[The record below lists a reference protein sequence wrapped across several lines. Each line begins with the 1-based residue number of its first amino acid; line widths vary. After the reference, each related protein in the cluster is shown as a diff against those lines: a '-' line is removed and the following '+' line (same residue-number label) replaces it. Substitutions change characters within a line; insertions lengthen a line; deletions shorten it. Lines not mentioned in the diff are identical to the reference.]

1 VLVAH
6 NTIVG
11 NGSAGLLVNVGNRVV
26 VVNNIAAFSG
36 EDSDQ
41 SQIRVLHGNNNQ
53 VRNNSRGPHGGLQ
66 GIENAKSS
74 TMSANRFGNSLF
86 VSEFRDLHLQ
96 TTRSV

>member
-1 VLVAH
+1 
-6 NTIVG
+6 
-11 NGSAGLLVNVGNRVV
+11 VV
-26 VVNNIAAFSG
+26 VKNVAAFSG

-53 VRNNSRGPHGGLQ
+53 VRNNLTWSPWSTLQ
-66 GIENAKSS
+66 SIENAKSS